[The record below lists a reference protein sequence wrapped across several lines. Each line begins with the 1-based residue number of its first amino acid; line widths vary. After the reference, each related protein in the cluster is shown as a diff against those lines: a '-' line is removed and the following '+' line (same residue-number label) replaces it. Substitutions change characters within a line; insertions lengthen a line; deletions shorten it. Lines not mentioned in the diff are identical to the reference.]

1 MQIFDCNLKCWICYS
16 CLFACEV
23 ILGLY
28 GMGKIAAS
36 MYAMLT
42 QLKLYM
48 FICNHSLLQANYN
61 GTLC

>member
-1 MQIFDCNLKCWICYS
+1 MPGSDSTPWKLTLVQTQILDCNLKCWIFYS
-16 CLFACEV
+16 CLFACGV

-48 FICNHSLLQANYN
+48 
-61 GTLC
+61 